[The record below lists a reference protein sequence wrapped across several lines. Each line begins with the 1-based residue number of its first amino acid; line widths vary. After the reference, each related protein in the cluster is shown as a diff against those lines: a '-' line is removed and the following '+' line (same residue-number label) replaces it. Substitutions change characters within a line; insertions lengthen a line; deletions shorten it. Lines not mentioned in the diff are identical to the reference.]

1 MIANEIINFQKAV
14 DIDLKYWAGMLNLG
28 ATCYSQGD
36 KAKTAVWL
44 RKSMEFNPPHLEWA
58 LYKKIIVK
66 SAPPPKSAIAG
77 DSE

>member
-14 DIDLKYWAGMLNLG
+14 DIDPKYWAPILNMG
-28 ATCYSQGD
+28 ATYYSQGVKV
-36 KAKTAVWL
+36 KAAVWL
-44 RKSMEFNPPHLEWA
+44 KKSMEFNPPHLEWA